1 MYFKTTMSS
10 EEWEDRVH
18 TDDTTST
25 YSSSSGS
32 DVDIIN
38 DPGQESSSSLLT
50 SSSANQPTGESQL
63 HVINLLQPVC
73 ISYSI
78 FSGTIMVIIMSR
90 AWQLTTRTEGVRNLI
105 FNILEKL
112 KIFWKFKRIFI
123 DNLQYWTGL
132 LTLN

>member
-1 MYFKTTMSS
+1 MYIVIFLMYFKTTMSS

-78 FSGTIMVIIMSR
+78 LSGTIMVIIMSR

-112 KIFWKFKRIFI
+112 KIFWKFKKSF
-123 DNLQYWTGL
+123 
-132 LTLN
+132 

>member
-1 MYFKTTMSS
+1 MYFKTTISS

-32 DVDIIN
+32 DVDLVN

-50 SSSANQPTGESQL
+50 SSSAIQPPGESQM

-78 FSGTIMVIIMSR
+78 FSGTIMVVITSR
-90 AWQLTTRTEGVRNLI
+90 A
-105 FNILEKL
+105 
-112 KIFWKFKRIFI
+112 
-123 DNLQYWTGL
+123 
-132 LTLN
+132 

>member
-78 FSGTIMVIIMSR
+78 LSGTIMVIIMSR
-90 AWQLTTRTEGVRNLI
+90 A
-105 FNILEKL
+105 
-112 KIFWKFKRIFI
+112 
-123 DNLQYWTGL
+123 
-132 LTLN
+132 

>member
-1 MYFKTTMSS
+1 LYIVIFLMYFKTTMSS

-78 FSGTIMVIIMSR
+78 LSGTIMVIIMSR

-112 KIFWKFKRIFI
+112 KIFWKFKKSF
-123 DNLQYWTGL
+123 
-132 LTLN
+132 

>member
-38 DPGQESSSSLLT
+38 DPGQESSSSLLA

-90 AWQLTTRTEGVRNLI
+90 A
-105 FNILEKL
+105 
-112 KIFWKFKRIFI
+112 
-123 DNLQYWTGL
+123 
-132 LTLN
+132 